1 MCLLEGGINLAINYD
16 TTRPIYE
23 QIIDY
28 ILKKLA
34 SGEFSAGSKL
44 PSQREMAK
52 VLSVNPN
59 TVQRAYREM
68 EIKDLVET
76 RRGLGTFVTESED
89 KIEEIRV
96 EMAEEL
102 VENFIEEARALG
114 FTEKEIEKML
124 AEKFKEFEGGNTDGA

>member
-1 MCLLEGGINLAINYD
+1 MSINYD

-23 QIIDY
+23 QIIDF

-34 SGEFSAGSKL
+34 SGKYSAGSKL

-76 RRGLGTFVTESED
+76 RRGLGTYVTESEE
-89 KIEEIRV
+89 KIEEIRF
-96 EMAEEL
+96 EIAEEI
-102 VENFIEEARALG
+102 VENFIDEVRALG
-114 FTEKEIEKML
+114 FTKAEIEEML
-124 AEKFKEFEGGNTDGA
+124 DRQFKDLKGGK

>member
-1 MCLLEGGINLAINYD
+1 MSINYD

-23 QIIDY
+23 QIIEY

-34 SGEFSAGSKL
+34 SRKYSAGSKL

-68 EIKDLVET
+68 ERKDLVET
-76 RRGLGTFVTESED
+76 KRGMGTYVTESEE
-89 KIEEIRV
+89 KIEEIRL

-102 VENFIEEARALG
+102 VENFIEEVRALG
-114 FTEKEIEKML
+114 FSEEEINKML
-124 AEKFKEFEGGNTDGA
+124 VEEFKGGK

>member
-1 MCLLEGGINLAINYD
+1 MSINYD

-34 SGEFSAGSKL
+34 SGKYSAGSKL

-76 RRGLGTFVTESED
+76 KRGLGTYVTESEE

-96 EMAEEL
+96 EMADEI
-102 VENFIEEARALG
+102 VENFIEEVRALG
-114 FTEKEIEKML
+114 FKKAEIKQML
-124 AEKFKEFEGGNTDGA
+124 DKQFEELKGGK

>member
-1 MCLLEGGINLAINYD
+1 MAINYD

-23 QIIDY
+23 QIIDF

-34 SGEFSAGSKL
+34 SGEYSAGSKL

-52 VLSVNPN
+52 LLSVNPN

-89 KIEEIRV
+89 KIEEVRI
-96 EMAEEL
+96 EMGEEII
-102 VENFIEEARALG
+102 ENFIEELRALG
-114 FTEKEIEKML
+114 FTKAEIDKML
-124 AEKFKEFEGGNTDGA
+124 ADKFAEFKGGKSNGA

>member
-1 MCLLEGGINLAINYD
+1 MSINYD

-34 SGEFSAGSKL
+34 SGKYSAGSKL
-44 PSQREMAK
+44 PSQRDMAK

-76 RRGLGTFVTESED
+76 KRGLGTFVTESEER
-89 KIEEIRV
+89 IEEIRT
-96 EMAEEL
+96 ELAEEL
-102 VENFIEEARALG
+102 VENFIEEVKALG
-114 FTEKEIEKML
+114 FAKKEIEKMID
-124 AEKFKEFEGGNTDGA
+124 KQFEEIKGGKTDGA

>member
-1 MCLLEGGINLAINYD
+1 MSINYD

-34 SGEFSAGSKL
+34 SGKYYAGSKL

-68 EIKDLVET
+68 ETKDLVET
-76 RRGLGTFVTESED
+76 RRGLGTYVTESEE
-89 KIEEIRV
+89 KIEAIRV

-102 VENFIEEARALG
+102 VENFIEEMRALG
-114 FTEKEIEKML
+114 FKKEEIEQML
-124 AEKFKEFEGGNTDGA
+124 DKQFTELKGGK

>member
-1 MCLLEGGINLAINYD
+1 MAINYD

-76 RRGLGTFVTESED
+76 RRGLGTYVTESEA
-89 KIEEIRV
+89 KIEEIRMEMGEEIV
-96 EMAEEL
+96 ES
-102 VENFIEEARALG
+102 FIEEVRALG
-114 FTEKEIEKML
+114 FKKAEIDKML
-124 AEKFKEFEGGNTDGA
+124 ADKFKESKGGNTDGA

>member
-1 MCLLEGGINLAINYD
+1 LSINYD

-34 SGEFSAGSKL
+34 SGKYSAGSKL

-76 RRGLGTFVTESED
+76 KRGLGTYVTESEE

-96 EMAEEL
+96 EMADEI
-102 VENFIEEARALG
+102 VENFIEEVRALG
-114 FTEKEIEKML
+114 FKKAEIKQML
-124 AEKFKEFEGGNTDGA
+124 DKQFEELKGGK

>member
-1 MCLLEGGINLAINYD
+1 MAINYD

-76 RRGLGTFVTESED
+76 RRGLGTFVTELR
-89 KIEEIRV
+89 IR
-96 EMAEEL
+96 L
-102 VENFIEEARALG
+102 KRLG
-114 FTEKEIEKML
+114 LRWLKS
-124 AEKFKEFEGGNTDGA
+124 

>member
-1 MCLLEGGINLAINYD
+1 MSINYD

-34 SGEFSAGSKL
+34 SGKYSAGSKL

-76 RRGLGTFVTESED
+76 KRGLGTYVTESEE

-96 EMAEEL
+96 EMAEEI
-102 VENFIEEARALG
+102 VENFIEEVRALG
-114 FTEKEIEKML
+114 FKKGEIKQML
-124 AEKFKEFEGGNTDGA
+124 DKQFEELKGGK